1 MSFIAYEI
9 ERSKNGEISDST
21 IPNYYRA
28 KKLFCEMNDI
38 TLNWK
43 KIARGL
49 PSTGKAAN
57 DRAPPIAEI
66 RKMMEY
72 PDRRIKPIV
81 KTMVASGVRIGAWD
95 YLKWKH
101 IAPIFQKESD
111 EVIAAKLIVYAGD
124 SEEYYTFIT
133 PEAYISLKEWMD
145 FRGEYGEIITRE
157 SWVMRDLWQT
167 TNIKYGAKLGLATCP
182 KKLRSSGIKRI
193 LERALWEQGLRQPLS
208 TGVRRHEWKAA
219 HGFRKYYKSRAEQT
233 MRPINVEITMGHN
246 IGISASYYRP
256 TEQEVLEDYCKAVE
270 LLTINNE
277 RQTLQ
282 KQVFE
287 LTEKNKEENYAIRGR
302 LSEKEREIQSI
313 RKIYDEDIAL
323 LKDAIYDMQQLLK
336 NPRKLLG
343 IAKNANLEAG

>member
-1 MSFIAYEI
+1 M
-9 ERSKNGEISDST
+9 T
-21 IPNYYRA
+21 
-28 KKLFCEMNDI
+28 L

-49 PSTGKAAN
+49 PRTGKAAN
-57 DRAPPIAEI
+57 DRAPTIAEI
-66 RKMMEY
+66 RKLMEY
-72 PDRRIKPIV
+72 PDRRIKLIV

-145 FRGEYGEIITRE
+145 FRGEYGEIITGE

-182 KKLRSSGIKRI
+182 RKLRSSGIKRI

-208 TGVRRHEWKAA
+208 KGMRRHEWKAA
-219 HGFRKYYKSRAEQT
+219 HGLESITRAVQSKQCD
-233 MRPINVEITMGHN
+233 P
-246 IGISASYYRP
+246 
-256 TEQEVLEDYCKAVE
+256 
-270 LLTINNE
+270 LTS
-277 RQTLQ
+277 
-282 KQVFE
+282 K
-287 LTEKNKEENYAIRGR
+287 
-302 LSEKEREIQSI
+302 
-313 RKIYDEDIAL
+313 
-323 LKDAIYDMQQLLK
+323 
-336 NPRKLLG
+336 
-343 IAKNANLEAG
+343 